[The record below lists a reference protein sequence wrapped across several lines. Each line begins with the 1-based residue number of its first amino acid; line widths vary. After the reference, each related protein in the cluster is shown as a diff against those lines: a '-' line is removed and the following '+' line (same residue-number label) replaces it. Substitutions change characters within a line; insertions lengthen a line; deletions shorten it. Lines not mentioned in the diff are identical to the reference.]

1 VTSIE
6 KARQLRKDST
16 DAERMLW
23 QHLRARQIDGCK
35 FRRQRP
41 VGPYIADFVCVE
53 RKLILELDGGQHAEN
68 KAYDNRRTEWLESE
82 GFRVL
87 RFWNNDVLEDV
98 ESVKQA
104 VLMALEG
111 GGEPSP

>member
-1 VTSIE
+1 MIV
-6 KARQLRKDST
+6 
-16 DAERMLW
+16 
-23 QHLRARQIDGCK
+23 
-35 FRRQRP
+35 
-41 VGPYIADFVCVE
+41 
-53 RKLILELDGGQHAEN
+53 ELDGGQHAEN